1 MTYVKINGNLYPA
14 TINGSLKD
22 RLWNDRESKAIT
34 LEMDYAAAAALFVD
48 GLAWSIVMDIE
59 QEQEDGSVIIAQ
71 KEYDNSD
78 YDVAGPI
85 TDNRNGTVT
94 VKMGK
99 ATAQELLAVLT
110 GEVQYLYLLN
120 QTVLDLIALRMVSY
134 IGFQYLHLLIS

>member
-1 MTYVKINGNLYPA
+1 MTYVKINGSLYPA
-14 TINGSLKD
+14 TINGSMKD

-34 LEMDYAAAAALFVD
+34 LAMDYATALALFVD
-48 GLAWSIVMDIE
+48 GLNWSIVMDVE
-59 QEQEDGSVIIAQ
+59 QPQEDGSVITVQ
-71 KEYDNSD
+71 EKYDNSE

-110 GEVQYLYLLN
+110 GEVQ
-120 QTVLDLIALRMVSY
+120 
-134 IGFQYLHLLIS
+134 